1 MDLVKAR
8 IAVLRSRVIVRS
20 WGEEGQVNEMNTTGQ
35 QHGGPD
41 LTMSSDSSG
50 KIEER

>member
-8 IAVLRSRVIVRS
+8 IAALRSRGIVRS
-20 WGEEGQVNEMNTTGQ
+20 WGEEGQVDEMNTTGQ
-35 QHGGPD
+35 QHEGPD
-41 LTMSSDSSG
+41 LISDSSG